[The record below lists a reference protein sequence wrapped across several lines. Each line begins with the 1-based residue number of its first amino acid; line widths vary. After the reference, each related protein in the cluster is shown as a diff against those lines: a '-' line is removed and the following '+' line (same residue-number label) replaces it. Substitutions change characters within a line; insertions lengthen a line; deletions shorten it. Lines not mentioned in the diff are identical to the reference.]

1 MKIIYKDQETI
12 ASFSMLPVL
21 LSSMPLLFNEFIVYQ
36 LIGLIGG
43 SSDVIL
49 GWMNR
54 LVGWWM
60 DGWAWLVALG
70 SWLWVGVGGLVDG
83 WFWMVGCMDV
93 CMDGQTDEL
102 VLDWWMD
109 G

>member
-1 MKIIYKDQETI
+1 
-12 ASFSMLPVL
+12 
-21 LSSMPLLFNEFIVYQ
+21 
-36 LIGLIGG
+36 
-43 SSDVIL
+43 
-49 GWMNR
+49 
-54 LVGWWM
+54 M
-60 DGWAWLVALG
+60 DGWAGLVALG

>member
-1 MKIIYKDQETI
+1 MARHSISPDHTAMTVEGVKPRFGC
-12 ASFSMLPVL
+12 SV
-21 LSSMPLLFNEFIVYQ
+21 V
-36 LIGLIGG
+36 
-43 SSDVIL
+43 
-49 GWMNR
+49 
-54 LVGWWM
+54 VGWWM